1 MLTMNTS
8 LTRTWVVLA
17 ALVVTQSA
25 QAGEHWLDTA
35 SVEAGT
41 GASVQMIRF
50 GVQHDMNEEWF
61 KSNGNHLTLVWDF
74 SVAQWRGNAY
84 RNVPGQHQ
92 NITVIGATPTF
103 RWEKDNKQGWF
114 GELGI
119 GYHLFSELYN
129 NDSNRLST
137 AFQFGDHFG
146 IGYVFDNKWEATA
159 KIQHYSNASIKKP
172 NSGVNFFQLK
182 LARPF

>member
-1 MLTMNTS
+1 MLRVNTN
-8 LTRTWVVLA
+8 LRKYWA
-17 ALVVTQSA
+17 ALTVLVVAQSA
-25 QAGEHWLDTA
+25 QADDKWLDSA
-35 SVEAGT
+35 SVDIGT
-41 GASVQMIRF
+41 GASVRMIRF
-50 GVQHDMNEEWF
+50 GVQHDMNEEWL
-61 KSNGNHLTLVWDF
+61 KSNGNHITLVWDF
-74 SVAQWRGNAY
+74 SIAQWRGNAH

-159 KIQHYSNASIKKP
+159 KVQHYSNASIKKP

-182 LARPF
+182 LARSF